1 MNYFDAVVS
10 LFYSDLYFRVYILIS
25 IISLFLFFVALII
38 QKVLDKIA
46 YRKSNKEILR
56 LAYMLGGMPTFGM
69 YCSLIILE
77 KANELYGRNFVTNFS
92 FPVVQQNS
100 DELEV
105 VKKACS
111 HSCSD
116 EHFISDEQ
124 RPSGERFGSE
134 DKLE

>member
-10 LFYSDLYFRVYILIS
+10 LFYSDLYFRVYALIS
-25 IISLFLFFVALII
+25 IISLFLLFVALII
-38 QKVLDKIA
+38 QKVLEKIA

-56 LAYMLGGMPTFGM
+56 LAYMLGGMPTFSM
-69 YCSLIILE
+69 YCLLRILE

-100 DELEV
+100 EELE

-116 EHFISDEQ
+116 EHFISNEQ
-124 RPSGERFGSE
+124 RPSGGTFGSE